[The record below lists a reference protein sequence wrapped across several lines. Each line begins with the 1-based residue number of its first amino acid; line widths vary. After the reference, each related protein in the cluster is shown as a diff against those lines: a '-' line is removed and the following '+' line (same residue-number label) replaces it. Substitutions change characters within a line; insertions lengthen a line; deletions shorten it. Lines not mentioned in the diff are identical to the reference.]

1 MCLILRLL
9 TRFPWLV
16 SPQTLNE
23 LEGRDPGPHVQHG
36 HVHVVTLEQA
46 LGLVVKCDPGPHVQ
60 HGHVHV
66 VTLEQALGLVVK
78 CSMVLS
84 ENQRVENS
92 ARRSSERP
100 SQGQHSVEQVHGHVV
115 CPVQVPAV
123 KALHPGVPHLV
134 LLLVGY
140 LYRWVNYFGFKF
152 CQN

>member
-16 SPQTLNE
+16 SSLTLNE
-23 LEGRDPGPHVQHG
+23 LERR
-36 HVHVVTLEQA
+36 
-46 LGLVVKCDPGPHVQ
+46 DPGPHVQ

-84 ENQRVENS
+84 EHQRVENS

-140 LYRWVNYFGFKF
+140 LYRWVYYFGFKF
-152 CQN
+152 CQS